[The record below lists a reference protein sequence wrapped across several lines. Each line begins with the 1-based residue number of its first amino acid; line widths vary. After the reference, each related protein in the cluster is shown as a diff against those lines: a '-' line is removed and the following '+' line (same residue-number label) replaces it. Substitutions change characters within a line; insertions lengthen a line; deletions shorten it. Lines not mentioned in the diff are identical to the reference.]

1 MKAIINDGKFNQNI
15 VRVELA
21 TEDKGLLYFV
31 MEKCDQ
37 DLK

>member
-1 MKAIINDGKFNQNI
+1 MNAIIDDGKFNQNI
-15 VRVELA
+15 VKVEMA
-21 TEDKGLLYFV
+21 FENKGLLYFV